1 MQDDGSTGRCRCVVD
16 AINASLFSWFSRTD
30 YACVV
35 GQNNVKIMYAI
46 VIIIVSRALSVFL
59 LLVPGDVGE

>member
-1 MQDDGSTGRCRCVVD
+1 M
-16 AINASLFSWFSRTD
+16 
-30 YACVV
+30 
-35 GQNNVKIMYAI
+35 KIMYAI